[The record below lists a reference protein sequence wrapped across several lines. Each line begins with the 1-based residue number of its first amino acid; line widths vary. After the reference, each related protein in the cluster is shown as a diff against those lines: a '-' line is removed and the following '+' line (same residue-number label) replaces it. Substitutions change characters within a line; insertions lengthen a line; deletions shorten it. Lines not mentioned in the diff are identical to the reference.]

1 MLALDTSALVKR
13 YIDEPHS
20 EWLAEA
26 MDDDPEWHGSMLV
39 ACEGPIV
46 VGRSTSSAEDLT
58 AIDRRLTADL
68 DQFRFVQVDGDC
80 LADAVQ
86 IGRSFRLRT
95 LDAVHLAAARRLPGS
110 CRFITFDRDQTR
122 AAAEMGLELLA
133 PPIV

>member
-13 YIDEPHS
+13 YIDEAHS
-20 EWLAEA
+20 DWLAET
-26 MDDDPEWHGSMLV
+26 MDSDPEWHGSMLI

-46 VGRSTSSAEDLT
+46 VGRSTRSAEDL
-58 AIDRRLTADL
+58 ASIDRRLSADL

-95 LDAVHLAAARRLPGS
+95 LDAVHLAAARRLPGD
-110 CRFITFDRDQTR
+110 CRFVTFDRSQAR
-122 AAAEMGLELLA
+122 AAVEMGLKLLA
-133 PPIV
+133 PPVV